1 MTKYPHLLSPLD
13 LGFTTLKN
21 RVVMGSMHT
30 GLEEEKDGFN
40 KLAAFYAKRAAGGV
54 GLIVT
59 GGVAPD
65 FCGWAYPFSAKLS
78 TKKELNNHKI
88 ITEAVHNNGGKIA
101 MQILHTGR
109 YAYHPFAVAPSSI
122 KSPISPFKP
131 WALPGFLVEKT
142 INNYARCAQ
151 LAQKAGYDGVE
162 VMGSEGYLI
171 NQFIVAK
178 TNKRTDKWGGSYE
191 NRIRFP
197 LEIIRRIRKKVGPN
211 FIIIYRLSLVD
222 LVEEGS
228 SWEEVVILARK
239 IEEAG
244 ASIINSGIGW
254 HESRVPTIA
263 TMVPR
268 GAFTFASQ
276 KLRGEVKIPIITTNR
291 INTPEVG
298 EEIIAANVA
307 DMVSMARPMLAD
319 ADFVLKTAEDRAN
332 EINTCIGCNQACLD
346 HAFVKKVASCLVNPQ
361 ACHETELIYTKTL
374 NPKHIAVVGAGPAGL
389 SNAVIAAK
397 RGHKVTLYEK
407 SNIIGGQFNLAKQI
421 PGKKEFYETLRYF
434 QVKLAKYNVNLK
446 LGHEVT
452 SEELI
457 NGKYDEIVIATGIL
471 PRQLNFE
478 GINHPKVLSY
488 IEVIRDKK
496 PVGKRVAII
505 GAGGIG
511 FDTAEYLL
519 HDDGKPTSVE
529 EFKHEWG
536 VDGSLTHRGG
546 IVSMP
551 VIETPL
557 REIYLCQ
564 RTSGKLGKKLGKTT
578 GWIHRASL
586 KMHKVKMLSGISYD
600 KIDDIGL
607 HYTKSDEKHVLEV
620 DNVIICAGQ
629 ESYNK
634 LAKELNEKN
643 VANVHVIGGAFLAL
657 ELDAKFAINQGSR
670 LAAQF

>member
-1 MTKYPHLLSPLD
+1 MTKYPHLLAPLD
-13 LGFTTLKN
+13 LGFTILKN

-40 KLAAFYAKRAAGGV
+40 RLAAFYAERAAGGV

-65 FCGWAYPFSAKLS
+65 FWGWAYPFSAKL
-78 TKKELNNHKI
+78 TNNKEVNKHKL
-88 ITEAVHNNGGKIA
+88 ITEAVHSNGGKIA

-109 YAYHPFAVAPSSI
+109 YAYHPFAVGPSAL

-131 WALPGFLVEKT
+131 WALPGFLVENT
-142 INNYARCAQ
+142 INNYVRCAR

-171 NQFIVAK
+171 NQFIVSK
-178 TNKRTDKWGGSYE
+178 TNTRTDKWGGSYE
-191 NRIRFP
+191 NRIRLP
-197 LEIIRRIRKKVGPN
+197 IEIVKRIRAKVGPN

-222 LVEEGS
+222 LIEDGS
-228 SWEEVVILARK
+228 SWEEVVILAKK

-244 ASIINSGIGW
+244 ANIINSGIGW
-254 HESRVPTIA
+254 HEARIPTIA

-268 GAFTFASQ
+268 GTFTFASH

-291 INTPEVG
+291 INTPEMG
-298 EEIIAANVA
+298 EDIIANNIA

-319 ADFVLKTAEDRAN
+319 ARFVLKAAEDRAN

-346 HAFVKKVASCLVNPQ
+346 HAFVKKVASCLVNPR
-361 ACHETELIYTKTL
+361 ACHETELVYTKTL
-374 NPKHIAVVGAGPAGL
+374 TPKRIAVVGAGPAGL
-389 SNAVIAAK
+389 SCAVTAAR
-397 RGHKVTLYEK
+397 RGHHVTLFEK
-407 SNIIGGQFNLAKQI
+407 SGMIGGQFNLAKQI
-421 PGKKEFYETLRYF
+421 PGKEEFYETLRYF
-434 QVKLAKYNVNLK
+434 QVKLDKYNVQIK
-446 LGHEVT
+446 LGHEAT

-457 NGKYDEIVIATGIL
+457 NEKFDDIVIATGIL
-471 PRQLNFE
+471 PRELNFE
-478 GINHPKVLSY
+478 GIKHPKVLSY
-488 IEVIRDKK
+488 LEVIRDKK
-496 PVGKRVAII
+496 PVGKKVAII

-511 FDTAEYLL
+511 FDVAEYLL
-519 HDDGKPTSVE
+519 HDKKETDVAS
-529 EFKHEWG
+529 FIHEWG
-536 VDGSLTHRGG
+536 IDNTLTHRGG
-546 IVSMP
+546 VVPVP
-551 VIETPL
+551 VIENPL

-564 RTSGKLGKKLGKTT
+564 RTAGKLGKKLGKTT
-578 GWIHRASL
+578 GWIHRTSL
-586 KMHKVKMLSGISYD
+586 KMHKVRMLSGITYD

-607 HYTKSDEKHVLEV
+607 HYTKGEEKHVLDV

-634 LAKELNEKN
+634 LAKELNEQHT
-643 VANVHVIGGAFLAL
+643 ANVHIIGGAFLAL

-670 LAAQF
+670 LAARL